1 MKPFESK
8 IKTIA
13 RLAVCLS
20 LLSAELTIA
29 NPFSLFKTA
38 TAGVLAAAPPE
49 QEVVQLSRDMGSP
62 LILESNL
69 SKNMYRQEPY
79 EAEYT
84 ESVPYETT
92 ENYYESVPYE
102 VDEAYEDT
110 EYYTD
115 YENVCRDVPYQERTC
130 RNEQECTGGRRER
143 RCTTTPVCGHGR
155 LDKYLLGFI
164 EMAHA
169 RPGRGG
175 GNGPDDGSSGG
186 GPSLGD
192 DSARRDEERR
202 RNEEENRRRGDE
214 ERRRGDEERRRGEE
228 EGRRRGDEE
237 RRRGEEE
244 RRRGEEEG
252 RRRGEE
258 ERRRRD
264 EDEGRRRGD
273 EERRRGEEERRRR
286 DDEERRRCRNVEKC
300 EEVEVE
306 PGGCRT
312 VERCRNQTR
321 YRNECRME
329 NVTKSRT
336 VTKYRRV
343 TKYRD
348 ELRQRTVT
356 RYREVTRCCV
366 TRYRDVFDHQLQVKT
381 LLIFPAETALV
392 GNETEKFKI
401 SLAGDDANPQIKVSV
416 ISSVFG
422 YAPEV
427 KYLGGNQFQ
436 VHMNLKAKLSA
447 KDFGKDKI
455 SALAVIADGT
465 SNFIQ
470 VRDLGTRSRFVTTY
484 EAKVL
489 DAKTNAV
496 LAIAAWQTLS
506 EQRNHEV
513 KLTTAAGEAGT
524 ALLIKPATKIK
535 IALKVQRSSLL
546 LDQPVSF
553 ESTAAGTVA
562 KALEYDTKPFLD
574 SKLVG
579 KIVVTGKLAA
589 AVLSF
594 VDSTKNNAEVVSRYT
609 ISVSTMDGTLIGSS
623 VHARKDLK
631 ADTSGRYK
639 LALKK
644 DMGFAADKLALL
656 KTGAEISVDMEIE
669 RSGRRFTPN
678 PSTLT
683 KKQTQKL
690 K

>member
-1 MKPFESK
+1 LKPFETK

-20 LLSAELTIA
+20 LVSAELTVA
-29 NPFSLFKTA
+29 NPFNIFKPA
-38 TAGVLAAAPPE
+38 AAVVLAAEPSE
-49 QEVVQLSRDMGSP
+49 QEVVQVSRDLGSP
-62 LILESNL
+62 LILESDL
-69 SKNMYRQEPY
+69 SKNLYRQEPY

-84 ESVPYETT
+84 ESVPYEAT

-130 RNEQECTGGRRER
+130 RNEQECRPARRER
-143 RCTTTPVCGHGR
+143 RCTTTTICGNGR
-155 LDKYLLGFI
+155 LDKFLLGFI
-164 EMAHA
+164 ELAHA

-175 GNGPDDGSSGG
+175 GGGGNGPSDDPAA
-186 GPSLGD
+186 GPNTGED
-192 DSARRDEERR
+192 AARKEEETRR
-202 RNEEENRRRGDE
+202 RNEEEFRRRGDE
-214 ERRRGDEERRRGEE
+214 ERRRGDEERK
-228 EGRRRGDEE
+228 
-237 RRRGEEE
+237 
-244 RRRGEEEG
+244 RGEEEG

-264 EDEGRRRGD
+264 EDEGRRRGE

-286 DDEERRRCRNVEKC
+286 DEEERRRCRNVEKC
-300 EEVEVE
+300 EDVEVE
-306 PGGCRT
+306 PGQCRT
-312 VERCRNQTR
+312 VERCNNETR

-343 TKYRD
+343 TRYRD

-356 RYREVTRCCV
+356 RYRQETRCCV
-366 TRYRDVFDHQLQVKT
+366 TRYQDVFDRQLQVKAQ
-381 LLIFPAETALV
+381 LIFPAETVLV
-392 GNETEKFKI
+392 GSETEKFRI
-401 SLAGDDANPQIKVSV
+401 SLSGDDANPQIKVSV
-416 ISSVFG
+416 VNSVFG

-436 VHMNLKAKLSA
+436 VQMNLKAKLSA

-470 VRDLGTRSRFVTTY
+470 VRDLGTRSRFVTSY

-489 DAKTNAV
+489 DAKSNAV
-496 LAIAAWQTLS
+496 LAIATWQTLS
-506 EQRNHEV
+506 EQKNHEV
-513 KLTTAAGEAGT
+513 KLTNAAGEAGA
-524 ALLIKPATKIK
+524 ALLIKPTTKVK

-574 SKLVG
+574 PTLVG
-579 KIVVTGKLAA
+579 KIVVSGKLDA

-594 VDSTKNNAEVVSRYT
+594 VDSTKNNAEVVSKYT
-609 ISVSTMDGTLIGSS
+609 ISVSTVEGTLIGSS

-631 ADTSGRYK
+631 ADSSGRYK

-656 KTGAEISVDMEIE
+656 KAGTEISVDMEIE